1 MLNDELLTKAM
12 RAYGRAVA
20 VADPIRLRFWDGRGL
35 TMPQLRLMFLLL
47 EQDSRPVGELAD
59 AMRVRPATVTGLTG
73 RLARQRLICRQDDPD
88 DRRVVRIALTAEG
101 RRVIGEVQTA
111 ARAYLS
117 AVLRRLSEP
126 QVRRLV
132 ATFDE
137 FADAAQAVQREGE
150 GSA

>member
-1 MLNDELLTKAM
+1 M
-12 RAYGRAVA
+12 
-20 VADPIRLRFWDGRGL
+20 
-35 TMPQLRLMFLLL
+35 
-47 EQDSRPVGELAD
+47 
-59 AMRVRPATVTGLTG
+59 
-73 RLARQRLICRQDDPD
+73 
-88 DRRVVRIALTAEG
+88 RIALTAEG